1 MAPITIALNK
11 GRILDECLPLLE
23 RAGLSP
29 VHSFKDGRRLIFESR
44 ESGVRFVV
52 VRSGDVPVFV
62 ERGAAEIG
70 VTGKDVL
77 LEHAGIGS
85 YAGYYEWLDLGI
97 GRCRLMTAGKAG
109 ESLPAGRLRVATSFP
124 RTARA
129 YFEAASRQVDLIE
142 LGGAVELAPLLGLA
156 DVIVDIVET
165 GDTLR
170 ANGLAPMALIAE
182 ITSRVI
188 VNRAAMKMQ
197 TARIS
202 GLLQRLADA
211 AVAQQAA

>member
-1 MAPITIALNK
+1 MAPPITIALNK

-44 ESGVRFVV
+44 EPGVRFVV

-77 LEHAGIGS
+77 LEHAGT
-85 YAGYYEWLDLGI
+85 GYYEWLDLGI
-97 GRCRLMTAGKAG
+97 GRCRLMTAGRAG
-109 ESLPAGRLRVATSFP
+109 EALPAGRLRVATSFP
-124 RTARA
+124 RCART

-165 GDTLR
+165 GNTLR
-170 ANGLAPMALIAE
+170 ANGLVPMAVIAD

-197 TARIS
+197 TARIT

-211 AVAQQAA
+211 AVAEAA